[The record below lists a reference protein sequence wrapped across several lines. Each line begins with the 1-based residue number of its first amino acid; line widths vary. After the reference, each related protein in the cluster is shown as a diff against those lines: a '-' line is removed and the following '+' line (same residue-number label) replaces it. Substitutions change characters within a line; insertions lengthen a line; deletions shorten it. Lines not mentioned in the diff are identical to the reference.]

1 MDLMLLDVVCT
12 DTQPATISTL
22 SGPDTTFEE
31 PEEKPNEALVL
42 LFGRKLDGVS
52 VCLTL
57 KSYRPWARIILKDST
72 VANFDASKVKG
83 LVLEATG
90 LSGLDDF
97 ANVSVKLEKLPKFYG
112 FYSVDSAIKLWTC
125 FKVYLP
131 TFASV
136 GRFESIWRF
145 KQQNSFA
152 NKMNAAKKMLLNNF
166 EISDEGSVH
175 ATKALNELGL
185 KPSAWFNVL
194 DKSWSP
200 RISTCKEHYC
210 CTLVC
215 GNDAITAVAPIKIV
229 SFDAEMFS
237 NDGSFPEV
245 IKGDIAV
252 AICASVYVYGQ
263 KELER
268 HAFVIWSPETAGPL
282 KTLTEGLIIHY
293 TQDPIDLLDEFR
305 DFIVETDP
313 DLLTGWNIFGFDMP
327 FMWDSYA
334 ANYTLPSKRGSE
346 ELHKECLKSLKKSE
360 DFLSVKDLLALR
372 KKSLKACGH
381 SAKPIIDALDIRWKM
396 VLSQSPKLPEL
407 LASEVRKAL
416 RSDLALG
423 PEKFTVAGPEDFA
436 ALKHLCGLKME
447 PKSFQEVMAVPKYGF
462 SERRFERLG
471 RLASEKSTLIEKR
484 MASSARGD
492 NTYYFWSG
500 RPCIDLMNAIK
511 DDKKLDSNTLKFVAQ
526 TFLDPEFGKLDMTP
540 AEMFAA
546 WRAQDAVGIA
556 SMLDYCMRD
565 ADIPNMLIERLGYVP
580 IWIEKSRVTCTPIQQ
595 LLNGGQQRSIYNLL
609 SQFVHNVYALN
620 KGQSGWPTSTYDDD
634 DANDDSQTIM
644 EDSMKKRRPDYKGAT
659 VIEPTPGYYT
669 APDHPCVSTLDFES
683 LYPSIMVHFNLCP
696 SVFVGTNV
704 LEKLPGFITETHE
717 IEHAIRIDPKTNWT
731 YGTAYAIN
739 DAVNHK
745 GRAYISL
752 SNDNSRNLE
761 ESTFWKFLGPI
772 DAAGHAGPDLY
783 NEFTNTYTFVKNVQ
797 GVIPKLL
804 QHLLRARKVAKR
816 AMAQAPDE
824 YAKAIQ
830 NGRQLALKTSCN
842 SVYGFFGVSPGKAL
856 CSFKPASAVTTK
868 WGRNF
873 LEHAKTYVEA
883 HYTGSKVL
891 YGDTDSIMISFGP
904 TVVDV
909 VEAYKLADEASSA
922 ITELLRSGSIGS
934 KPSLESAACAVTLA
948 NEKVYTSFLLIQKKM
963 YAALKFSLK
972 SGHQPVSIEDFES
985 CIDMK
990 GIDAVRRDRSKL
1002 VKMLSESILEAL
1014 LVKKDL
1020 GLALGTL
1027 KSTLNQVAELKAP
1040 LDWLVLSKSLKST
1053 YASENQPHV
1062 KAWKRMIA
1070 RGATNAPDI
1079 GSRMPYIITSAKSSN
1094 VPLYE
1099 RTEHPDYV
1107 ESAKLKYCTKYYL
1120 ENARDV
1126 IERLLGPTGR
1136 IGEVSKLFSDALIA
1150 GELKTSGQMT
1160 LKQFFGQKRQLE

>member
-1 MDLMLLDVVCT
+1 MDVMLLDLMCT
-12 DTQPATISTL
+12 DTQPLTITTL
-22 SGPDTTFEE
+22 SGPEISFEY
-31 PEEKPNEALVL
+31 NDDDVAAEALVI
-42 LFGRKLDGVS
+42 LFGRKMDGSS

-57 KSYRPWARIILKDST
+57 KGYRPWARIILKGE
-72 VANFDASKVKG
+72 ANFDISRVRG
-83 LVLEATG
+83 LILDATG
-90 LSGLDDF
+90 LS
-97 ANVSVKLEKLPKFYG
+97 SVTIKLEKLPKFYG
-112 FYSVDSAIKLWTC
+112 FYSDEGKIKLWTC
-125 FKVYLP
+125 FKVYFP

-136 GRFESIWRF
+136 GRFESIWRY
-145 KQQNSFA
+145 KQQHSFA
-152 NKMNAAKKMLLNNF
+152 SKMNAAKKMLTNNF

-175 ATKALNELGL
+175 STKALNELGL
-185 KPSAWFNVL
+185 KPSAWFTVHN
-194 DKSWSP
+194 KSWSP
-200 RISTCKEHYC
+200 QISSCKEHYC
-210 CTLVC
+210 CFEVTA
-215 GNDAITAVAPIKIV
+215 NDVITAVAPIKII

-237 NDGSFPEV
+237 NDGCFPEV
-245 IKGDIAV
+245 IKGDYVV
-252 AICASVYVYGQ
+252 AICASIFVYGQ
-263 KELER
+263 KTFDR
-268 HAFVIWSPETAGPL
+268 HAFIIWSKESPL
-282 KTLTEGLIIHY
+282 KTNTEGLQIHY
-293 TQDPIDLLDEFR
+293 CMDPIDLLDTFR
-305 DFIVETDP
+305 DFIVDTDP

-327 FMWDSYA
+327 FMWDSYT
-334 ANYTLPSKRGSE
+334 ANFTLPSKRGSE
-346 ELHKECLKSLKKSE
+346 ELHRQCLSAMKKS
-360 DFLSVKDLLALR
+360 DGFLSVKELLTLR
-372 KKSLKACGH
+372 KKSAMHGQF
-381 SAKPIIDALDIRWKM
+381 AKPVIDALDVRWKM
-396 VLSQSPKLPEL
+396 VLNQSIKLPEIF
-407 LASEVRKAL
+407 ASDVRKVL

-423 PEKFTVAGPEDFA
+423 SEPHTVAGAEDFA
-436 ALKHLCGLKME
+436 ALKFLAPVGFK
-447 PKSFQEVMAVPKYGF
+447 EVMACPKYGT

-471 RLASEKSTLIEKR
+471 RIASEKSTLIEKR

-511 DDKKLDSNTLKFVAQ
+511 DDKKLESNTLKFVAQ

-546 WRAQDAVGIA
+546 WRLQDPKGIA
-556 SMLDYCMRD
+556 LMIDYCMRD
-565 ADIPNMLIERLGYVP
+565 ADIPNMLIDRLGYVP

-609 SQFVHNVYALN
+609 SQFVHNTYALN
-620 KGQSGWPTSTYDDD
+620 KGQSGWPISTFDDE
-634 DANDDSQTIM
+634 NDTDETTIL
-644 EDSMKKRRPDYKGAT
+644 EDSMKKKRSDYKGAT

-669 APDHPCVSTLDFES
+669 APEHPCVSTLDFES

-696 SVFVGTNV
+696 SVFVGTNITQNV
-704 LEKLPGFITETHE
+704 PGFITEAHD
-717 IEHAIRIDPKTNWT
+717 IEHSIQIGAKRMWAPGTT
-731 YGTAYAIN
+731 YKLD
-739 DAVNHK
+739 DAVNFK

-752 SNDNSRNLE
+752 SSDNSNDLAGAH
-761 ESTFWKFLGPI
+761 WKYLGPFN
-772 DAAGHAGPDLY
+772 PEEDLY
-783 NEFTNTYTFVKNVQ
+783 NEFTNSYTFVKNVQ

-804 QHLLRARKVAKR
+804 QHLLNARKTAKR

-830 NGRQLALKTSCN
+830 NGRQLALKVSCN

-883 HYTGSKVL
+883 HYMGSKVL

-904 TVVDV
+904 RVVDV
-909 VEAYKLADEASSA
+909 AEAYKLADQASSA

-963 YAALKFSLK
+963 YAALKYSLK
-972 SGHQPVSIEDFES
+972 SGHKPDSINDFES

-990 GIDAVRRDRSKL
+990 GVDAVRRDRSKL
-1002 VKMLSESILEAL
+1002 VKMLSESILDAL
-1014 LVKKDL
+1014 LIKRDL

-1027 KSTLNQVAELKAP
+1027 KSTLDQVADLKAP
-1040 LDWLVLSKSLKST
+1040 TDWLVLSKSLKST

-1062 KAWKRMIA
+1062 RAWKRMIA

-1079 GSRMPYIITSAKSSN
+1079 GSRMPYIITASKNRNS
-1094 VPLYE
+1094 PLYE

-1126 IERLLGPTGR
+1126 VERLLGPTGR
-1136 IGEVSKLFSDALIA
+1136 IGEVAKLFSDALIA
-1150 GELKTSGQMT
+1150 GELKTNGQMT
-1160 LKQFFGQKRQLE
+1160 LKQFFGIKRPLI